1 MQSPLR
7 SAALGKHSFVPPAD
21 RSPAVLTYE
30 LCCGP
35 PHRVSFH
42 TKVHVK
48 RQEAKVKPGFWYHPI
63 IVNVEAMQLK
73 LQKQVTYDKVDYHG
87 QQRPQHHKI
96 IDRRSADNDNCLA
109 MFIILILLICFSKD
123 SFQRDWF
130 MRHSS
135 FLKSLNSLAFN
146 FKTHTSTFESG

>member
-1 MQSPLR
+1 MRWPLR

-30 LCCGP
+30 LRCGP

-48 RQEAKVKPGFWYHPI
+48 RQEAKVKPGFWYHPV
-63 IVNVEAMQLK
+63 IVNREAMQLK
-73 LQKQVTYDKVDYHG
+73 LQKQVTYVKVDYHG
-87 QQRPQHHKI
+87 QQRPQH
-96 IDRRSADNDNCLA
+96 NDNCLA
-109 MFIILILLICFSKD
+109 NFIILILLICFSKD

-146 FKTHTSTFESG
+146 FKMHTSTFESG